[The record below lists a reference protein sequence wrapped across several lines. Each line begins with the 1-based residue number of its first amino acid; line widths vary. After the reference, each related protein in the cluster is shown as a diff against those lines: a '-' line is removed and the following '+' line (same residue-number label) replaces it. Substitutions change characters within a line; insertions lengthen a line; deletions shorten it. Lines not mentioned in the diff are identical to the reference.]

1 MAQSAVSAVFSSER
15 LFFKYDLICFI
26 IHMNMVIQKL
36 TALLNSMLLL
46 SENNL
51 EMVSMYLKLGF
62 QCLYYY
68 YYYYFICSNM
78 YISLFRL
85 LNLAVIMQVS

>member
-1 MAQSAVSAVFSSER
+1 
-15 LFFKYDLICFI
+15 
-26 IHMNMVIQKL
+26 MNMVIQKL

-68 YYYYFICSNM
+68 YYYYYYYYFICSNM
-78 YISLFRL
+78 SISLFRL